1 MRKVKVAIVGSRSF
15 TPILGNISKQ
25 HSRTRSLIN
34 AAMKNLYEDQPVL
47 SKIISG
53 GADGADKYG
62 EAYAAWEGVETEILK
77 PDWETH
83 GNSAG
88 YLRNAI
94 IVEKA
99 DIVVAYWDGESK
111 GTKHTI
117 ELAIKQRKP
126 LIIIRVDERG

>member
-15 TPILGNISKQ
+15 TPIFGNISKQ
-25 HSRTRSLIN
+25 HSRTRYLIN

-62 EAYAAWEGVETEILK
+62 EAYAAWEGVETEILR
-77 PDWETH
+77 PDWEKH

-88 YLRNAI
+88 YLRNAV

-99 DIVVAYWDGESK
+99 DIIVAYWDGESK

-126 LIIIRVDERG
+126 LIIIRIDER